1 MTRIDTVT
9 LTNDGLLKA
18 FDFARRAQD
27 RADEAFLARFP
38 PGATIS
44 WDRKGAQFGQVI
56 RHGVTGR
63 IYVRNI
69 ETEAE
74 YWVTVGDVLRAM
86 RQ

>member
-9 LTNDGLLKA
+9 LTNAGLLEA
-18 FDFARRAQD
+18 FDFARRAQT

-44 WDRKGAQFGQVI
+44 WDRKGAQFGQVVQ
-56 RHGVTGR
+56 HGVRGR
-63 IYVRNI
+63 VEVRNV
-69 ETEAE
+69 ETDAT

-86 RQ
+86 R